1 MMEFLETRYDKFIFS
16 VKTGYLYTRDD
27 FWANVVNSKAVVGV
41 GDFLQKV
48 KGDVVFLET
57 IESGTT
63 VKQGQEI
70 GKIET
75 IKATFGILSPVTG
88 RVVEVNPELESSPNL
103 INEEPYGAGWLYR
116 IELEDIE
123 TDKKNLLQADTYF
136 ELMKEKIAEEVMKK

>member
-1 MMEFLETRYDKFIFS
+1 MEFLETRYDKFIFS

-27 FWANVVNSKAVVGV
+27 FWADVENSKAVVGV

-116 IELEDIE
+116 IELENIE

-136 ELMKEKIAEEVMKK
+136 ELMKEKIAEEVTKK

>member
-1 MMEFLETRYDKFIFS
+1 MEFLETRYDKFIFS

-27 FWANVVNSKAVVGV
+27 FWADVENSKAVVGV